1 MTKKLHVDV
10 LEGPAYVYA
19 SLPTKEDIIIII
31 VSIAT
36 SPVLD
41 EEVTKMGKR

>member
-1 MTKKLHVDV
+1 MTKKLHIDV

-19 SLPTKEDIIIII
+19 SLPFKEDITK

-36 SPVLD
+36 SPVL
-41 EEVTKMGKR
+41 EEKVTKKWKR